1 MRLSVYLLL
10 IMIIILFHLIEILF
24 YYLYRDFIIDF
35 S

>member
-10 IMIIILFHLIEILF
+10 IMIIILFNLIEMLF